1 MATDFLSA
9 KFPPYVLT
17 EDTTAVRYKKYYT
30 KSDDTYQLV
39 LDMSIYSNPSEA
51 GLYEFSNTHTEEFRY
66 NVDSLQVNNV
76 DTVCNNALE
85 YFDKFPK
92 STLPS
97 DSIYDDGIAGDTKF
111 DELVATANIPDYGVS
126 YSMMIFIDEI
136 RQLVNLFASNDKK
149 ITTIASTITALWRKL
164 YAADTKQK
172 TYAMSGYT
180 GDNIRDLLCIW
191 STIDF
196 RQYRYLLESL
206 YVYVKLVHSVRNR
219 VKDIINYMERMA
231 RTMVDLSRKICAVEI
246 VDCKKINAELINLP
260 LTITINGLN
269 LTRVL
274 FTSDLKDNR
283 RYVLCTLSRVY
294 EDGTWVY
301 KPVYHD
307 PIMIERTV
315 IKFSTVTLFEKSIYG
330 YRKSDFTRVPQSM
343 FDTHQVWFIVE
354 E

>member
-17 EDTTAVRYKKYYT
+17 GDTTAVRYKKYYT

-39 LDMSIYSNPSEA
+39 LDMSKYSNPSES

-85 YFDKFPK
+85 YLDKFPQ

-111 DELVATANIPDYGVS
+111 DEFVTTENLPDYGVS
-126 YSMMIFIDEI
+126 YSTMTAMDEI
-136 RQLVNLFASNDKK
+136 KQAIDLFTSSGDP
-149 ITTIASTITALWRKL
+149 TECIALFQAVVAKMV
-164 YAADTKQK
+164 DTDVKK
-172 TYAMSGYT
+172 TYALSGYSS
-180 GDNIRDLLCIW
+180 DNVRELLRAWC
-191 STIDF
+191 TVDY
-196 RQYRYLLESL
+196 RQYRYIVETARVRFKSVKTFTDGWTKILE
-206 YVYVKLVHSVRNR
+206 
-219 VKDIINYMERMA
+219 YMDRMA
-231 RTMVDLSRKICAVEI
+231 RTMVDLARNICAIEI
-246 VDCKKINAELINLP
+246 VDCKKLTAELIDLP
-260 LTITINGLN
+260 LTTTVNGLN
-269 LTRVL
+269 LIRVL
-274 FTSDLKDNR
+274 FTSDLKNNR

-294 EDGTWVY
+294 EDGAWVY

-307 PIMIERTV
+307 PIMVERTI
-315 IKFSTVTLFEKSIYG
+315 IKFSTVTLFEKSVYG